1 MKILG
6 IYCDS
11 PDLGNGGKKRCDS
24 TCLTRKLFL
33 KNLAGQAPQLYLGRT
48 ME

>member
-1 MKILG
+1 MNVIHCGSVK
-6 IYCDS
+6 
-11 PDLGNGGKKRCDS
+11 NRCDS

-33 KNLAGQAPQLYLGRT
+33 KNLAGHAPQLYLGRT